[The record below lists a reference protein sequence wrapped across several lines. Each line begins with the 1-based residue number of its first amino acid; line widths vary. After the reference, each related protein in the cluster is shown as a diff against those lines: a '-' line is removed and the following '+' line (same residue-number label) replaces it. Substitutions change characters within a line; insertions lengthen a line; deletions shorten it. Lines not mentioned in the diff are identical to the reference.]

1 MAEPEEIN
9 ESIEQI
15 TESLKEEKRREKW
28 TAYIALSTAI
38 IAVIAAIVGL
48 YGSQAASR
56 SIIAKNEAVLYQ
68 NQASDAWAYY
78 QAKGIKEDIY
88 LVGAKTT
95 PRLAQALNSEAIRYG
110 QEKEKIKKQAE
121 ALESKVESSN
131 KESDKN
137 YERHHVFDYSE
148 TFLHIAIA
156 LAAISALTRSK
167 PFWALSLLLSLIGIV
182 IFGCGLAL

>member
-15 TESLKEEKRREKW
+15 TESLKEEKQREKW
-28 TAYIALSTAI
+28 TAYIALSTAL

-68 NQASDAWAYY
+68 NKASDAWAYY

-88 LVGAKTT
+88 IVGAKAN
-95 PRLAQALNSEAIRYG
+95 PHLAKELRAEAGRYNK
-110 QEKEKIKKQAE
+110 EKEKVKKEAE
-121 ALESKVESSN
+121 ALEGKVENSN
-131 KESDKN
+131 KESDNN

-182 IFGCGLAL
+182 VFGFGLAI